1 MVSTKDRIIDMALRL
16 FNDVGTS
23 AISTNHIAEALGMSP
38 GNLYYHFHNKE
49 EIIRAILGRMIAR
62 RRAIYTLRSD
72 RPPTLA
78 DLQQMAQSTF
88 LLLWD
93 YRFFYRELIALTQK
107 DAVLKERYQA
117 LRRQGLAHF
126 EVLFH
131 RFVAAGVLCMP
142 ADSARVSDLARICWL
157 ISDYWLP
164 FVELDDEFTVTEHMQ
179 QGIHLVMQA
188 LRPYASE
195 AAQVELALS
204 DPATRGQH
212 GDTAEPARVS
222 LRSVLP

>member
-1 MVSTKDRIIDMALRL
+1 MVNTKDRIVDMALHL

-23 AISTNHIAEALGMSP
+23 AISTNHIAEALEMSP

-49 EIIRAILGRMIAR
+49 QIIRAILERMIAR
-62 RRAIYTLRSD
+62 RRKIYTLPSN

-78 DLQQMAQSTF
+78 DLQRMAQSTF

-93 YRFFYRELIALTQK
+93 YRFFYRELNALMQK
-107 DAVLKERYQA
+107 DAVLKERYQSM
-117 LRRQGLAHF
+117 RRQGLAHF
-126 EVLFH
+126 EILFH

-142 ADSARVSDLARICWL
+142 ADSVSISDLAKICWL

-179 QGIHLVMQA
+179 QGIHLIMQA

-195 AAQVELALS
+195 AAQAELALS
-204 DPATRGQH
+204 DA
-212 GDTAEPARVS
+212 AEPSSVS
-222 LRSVLP
+222 S

>member
-1 MVSTKDRIIDMALRL
+1 MALRL
-16 FNDVGTS
+16 FNDMGTS
-23 AISTNHIAEALGMSP
+23 AISTNHIAEALEMSP

-49 EIIRAILGRMIAR
+49 EIIRAILECMIAR
-62 RRAIYTLRSD
+62 RRKIYTLPAD

-78 DLQQMAQSTF
+78 DLQQMAQGNFS
-88 LLLWD
+88 LLWD
-93 YRFFYRELIALTQK
+93 YRFFYRELNALTQK
-107 DAVLKERYQA
+107 DAVLKKRYQS

-142 ADSARVSDLARICWL
+142 ADSASISDLARICWL

-164 FVELDDEFTVTEHMQ
+164 FVELDDGFTVTEHMQ

-195 AAQVELALS
+195 AALSELALS
-204 DPATRGQH
+204 DTAVRDRQA
-212 GDTAEPARVS
+212 DTAEPTSVS
-222 LRSVLP
+222 SSLQG